1 MTFANLAVSHPYVL
15 LLLPLAALPLLWPA
29 QEAEGYPSLGEAAE
43 TDTLSAVVD
52 LVLRLLGALAI
63 AALVLGLAGLH
74 RLGQSIER
82 LGEGANIVLL
92 FDRSASMNNTFAGKT
107 PTGGEESKSA
117 AARRFLNDFVQ
128 RRDHDRFGV
137 TAFSTAPMFVLPL
150 SDHKDATVAAI
161 DAIELP
167 GLAYTNVGKGLAMA
181 LAMHEADILATRGTD
196 AGIASR
202 AIVLVSDGAAVIDR
216 KLQQTLE
223 AAFTKRPV
231 SLYWIFLRT
240 EGSRGL
246 YEPPPE
252 GVADTPYAMP
262 ERHLN
267 LFFENLKIPYKAFEV
282 ENPAAVGEAVEAIDK
297 LERSPM
303 RYEER
308 IPQKDLSGVAYGV
321 AALALLLL
329 VLAKLAE
336 TRLADA
342 GPSRSSGGPKAMLA
356 VLLLPAL
363 LAGAAWS
370 AQAAELTREQVL
382 VLIAASGEEGKPDLS
397 RRDLTGLDLSGVDFR
412 GADLFAANLSGSMLQ
427 RANFAGANMNRT
439 VANEADFSD
448 ANFTKADM
456 FAVVMNKSDLTG
468 ADLSGARI
476 IGELKDARMNKA
488 KLVGADLGAD
498 PANQGMVP
506 VRVDLSGVSLEGA
519 DLTDANMIHTVLNFA
534 SLRDAKLVNTRFNWA
549 KLTGANLDGA
559 DVSDADFTDADLD
572 NALLTHL
579 KGADTAKGLPKPEA
593 PGN

>member
-1 MTFANLAVSHPYVL
+1 MTFANLAVTYPYVL
-15 LLLPLAALPLLWPA
+15 LALPLAALPLVWPA

-43 TDTLSAVVD
+43 TDTLSAFID
-52 LVLRLLGALAI
+52 FVLRLLGALAI
-63 AALVLGLAGLH
+63 AALVLGLAGVH

-92 FDRSASMNNTFAGKT
+92 FDRSASMNDSFAGRT

-117 AARRFLNDFVQ
+117 AAKRFLNDFVQ
-128 RRDHDRFGV
+128 RREHDRFGV

-150 SDHKDATVAAI
+150 SDHKAATVAAI
-161 DAIELP
+161 GAIDLP

-181 LAMHEADILATRGTD
+181 LSVHDADIVATQGAD

-216 KLQQTLE
+216 KLQQKLE
-223 AAFTKRPV
+223 AAFTKRPI

-246 YEPPPE
+246 FDPPPE
-252 GVADTPYAMP
+252 GMPDTPNALP

-267 LFFENLKIPYKAFEV
+267 LFFQNLKIPYKAFEV
-282 ENPAAVGEAVEAIDK
+282 ENPAALGEAVAIIDR

-308 IPQKDLSGVAYGV
+308 IPQKDLSGLAYGV
-321 AALALLLL
+321 AAVALLLL

-336 TRLADA
+336 TRLAEA
-342 GPSRSSGGPKAMLA
+342 RPARSSPK
-356 VLLLPAL
+356 AL
-363 LAGAAWS
+363 LAFLFLPAFLTALTLSG
-370 AQAAELTREQVL
+370 QAAELTREQL
-382 VLIAASGEEGKPDLS
+382 LALIAASSEAGKPDLS
-397 RRDLTGLDLSGVDFR
+397 RRDLTGIDLSGVDFK

-439 VANEADFSD
+439 VANDADFSD

-456 FAVVMNKSDLTG
+456 FAVVMNGANLTG
-468 ADLSGARI
+468 ADLSSARV
-476 IGELKDARMNKA
+476 IGELKNARMNKA
-488 KLVGADLGAD
+488 KLVGSDFGAD

-506 VRVDLSGVSLEGA
+506 VRVDMSGVSLEGA
-519 DLTDANMIHTVLNFA
+519 DLTDANMIHTVLTFA
-534 SLRDAKLVNTRFNWA
+534 TLRDAKLVNTRFNWA
-549 KLTGANLDGA
+549 KLAGANLAGA
-559 DVSDADFTDADLD
+559 DVTGADFTDADLEG
-572 NALLTHL
+572 ATLSGL
-579 KGADTAKGLPKPEA
+579 KGADSAKGLPKEQ
-593 PGN
+593 